1 MILVT
6 GGAGYVGSHT
16 VLALL
21 NQGINVTVI
30 DNLSNSSIEAIR
42 RIEKISNKKVNF
54 VHGDINNR
62 AIIDRVFGDHK
73 IKAVMH
79 FAALKSVSES
89 VKKPLNYYQN
99 NVSGT
104 ITLLEAMQKAGVNNF
119 IFSSS
124 ATVYGSSSGPNIE
137 SDEIGNTTNPYGT
150 SKYFIERILEDYCKS
165 NKSFSAIS
173 LRYFNPTG
181 AHKSAKIGE
190 DPNGIPNNLIPYIS
204 HVASGKLDYLNVYGN
219 DYDTI
224 DGTGMRDYIHVVDLA
239 DGHIKAL
246 EYMLTNKIGYD
257 IFNLGT
263 GKAYSVLQ
271 VIQAFEKISMKK
283 ISYRVVSRR
292 DGDLAKYWANNDK
305 ANKIL
310 NWKAK
315 YDLEEMLQDVWNW
328 QSKNPNGYQR

>member
-150 SKYFIERILEDYCKS
+150 SKYFIEGILEDYCKS

-292 DGDLAKYWANNDK
+292 DGDLAKSWANTDK

>member
-1 MILVT
+1 MIMILVT

-124 ATVYGSSSGPNIE
+124 ATVYGSSSGPN
-137 SDEIGNTTNPYGT
+137 
-150 SKYFIERILEDYCKS
+150 
-165 NKSFSAIS
+165 
-173 LRYFNPTG
+173 
-181 AHKSAKIGE
+181 
-190 DPNGIPNNLIPYIS
+190 
-204 HVASGKLDYLNVYGN
+204 
-219 DYDTI
+219 
-224 DGTGMRDYIHVVDLA
+224 
-239 DGHIKAL
+239 
-246 EYMLTNKIGYD
+246 
-257 IFNLGT
+257 
-263 GKAYSVLQ
+263 
-271 VIQAFEKISMKK
+271 
-283 ISYRVVSRR
+283 
-292 DGDLAKYWANNDK
+292 
-305 ANKIL
+305 
-310 NWKAK
+310 
-315 YDLEEMLQDVWNW
+315 
-328 QSKNPNGYQR
+328 